1 MDFQSLTVNKKVRPD
16 IKTACVVIP
25 LIRIVEKVIIL
36 YSIKK
41 KKTRQKQKRH
51 HLTVTTCA
59 EAVWGCGN
67 TWSHAGM
74 F

>member
-41 KKTRQKQKRH
+41 KKQDKNKKD
-51 HLTVTTCA
+51 TT
-59 EAVWGCGN
+59 
-67 TWSHAGM
+67 
-74 F
+74 